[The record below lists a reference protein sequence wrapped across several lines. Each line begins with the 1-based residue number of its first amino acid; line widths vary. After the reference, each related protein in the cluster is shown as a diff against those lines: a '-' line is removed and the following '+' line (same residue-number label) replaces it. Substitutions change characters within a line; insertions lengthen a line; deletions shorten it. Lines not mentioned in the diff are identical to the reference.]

1 MGKLFILD
9 LKISWIYNLKIA
21 FNNKL
26 LVVVEVEMYVLY
38 CILLFNLHY
47 FLEIT
52 SVYYVLLTHILSP
65 KSNWQLLNLLQ
76 VFDAEN
82 INQSLQMIFNIL
94 VNSNS
99 GMTLVYAV
107 DLFQDLLKHHKFQES
122 LQR

>member
-9 LKISWIYNLKIA
+9 LKLSWIYNLKIA

-26 LVVVEVEMYVLY
+26 LVVVEGEIYVLY
-38 CILLFNLHY
+38 YILLFNLHY

-65 KSNWQLLNLLQ
+65 KSNRQLLNLLQ